1 MRNESVRA
9 DTRLWV
15 VAGTVIALASVYAF
29 LQDIIDPDWPA
40 WVLSPLVVVGFRG
53 AVSVAPQDS
62 LARAALYQAALLL
75 VPFMGIYGLLD
86 AAFKADWPG
95 WVIAPIIVL
104 GLWMG
109 MATVSEVEA
118 D

>member
-9 DTRLWV
+9 DARPWV
-15 VAGTVIALASVYAF
+15 MAGTIIALASVYAF

-53 AVSVAPQDS
+53 AVSAAPQDG
-62 LARAALYQAALLL
+62 LVRAALYQAALLL

-86 AAFKADWPG
+86 VAFKADWPG
-95 WVIAPIIVL
+95 WVIAPAVVL
-104 GLWMG
+104 VLWLG
-109 MATVSEVEA
+109 MATISELEA